1 MTTKFNGTF
10 ILFMLFLTGQ
20 SFSQRSGTIDMEEV
34 VRIPARREIAL
45 PDIPGYL
52 TLKCDFHI
60 HTVFSDGVVWPTV
73 RIDEAWGDGLD
84 AISITDHIEGHPK
97 KLPGQNH
104 QAYEIALAP
113 AKAKNLILVKG
124 GEISRSMP
132 PGHFN
137 ALFVKDVNALNLPD
151 YREAMKEAVRQGGF
165 IIWNHPGWRKQQPDS
180 TRWMAEHDSI
190 FHNGWMHGIEVFN
203 EKEWYPE
210 ALQWALDRN
219 LAMTGNSDIHDVYD
233 RRYNTGIYPVRPVTL
248 VFAAARTEEAIR
260 EAMFARRCAALFFN
274 KLIGPE
280 KWVNPLVERC
290 ITVSDPFLRQDGYIF
305 FEVKNNSDIRFTLL
319 REGNDDSGLPLKTIL
334 PARSTIV
341 ARVKQEA
348 GKPMTYN
355 FILENVLT
363 GVEEYGK
370 YTFTVK

>member
-1 MTTKFNGTF
+1 MRTKFSSAF
-10 ILFMLFLTGQ
+10 FLFLLFLAGQ
-20 SFSQRSGTIDMEEV
+20 AFSQRSGTIDIEEV

-73 RIDEAWGDGLD
+73 RVDEAWGDGLD

-113 AKAKNLILVKG
+113 ATAKNLILVKG

-151 YREAMKEAVRQGGF
+151 YREAIKEAVRQGGF
-165 IIWNHPGWRKQQPDS
+165 IIWNHPGWRKQQPDT

-190 FHNGWMHGIEVFN
+190 YLNGWMHGIEVFN

-210 ALQWALDRN
+210 ALQWALDKN
-219 LAMTGNSDIHDVYD
+219 LAMTGNSDIHDVYN
-233 RRYNTGIYPVRPVTL
+233 RRYNTDIYPVRPVTL
-248 VFAAARTEEAIR
+248 VFATARTEEALR
-260 EAMFARRCAALFFN
+260 EAMFARRCATLFFN

-280 KWVNPLVERC
+280 KWVHPLVERC
-290 ITVSDPFLRQDGYIF
+290 IAVSEPFLRQDGFIS

-319 REGNDDSGLPLKTIL
+319 RVGNDDSGLPLKTIL
-334 PARSTIV
+334 PPGSTVV

-348 GKPMTYN
+348 GKPKTYN
-355 FILENVLT
+355 FLLENVLT
-363 GVEEYGK
+363 GVEQHGK
-370 YTFTVK
+370 FSFTVK